1 MPQIPLHEVLLKAK
15 QYLFIIDSLPSRT
28 VLISGTPFGLE
39 NKYYQLID
47 FITALLSVIKVENDK
62 AYVESEELEKALLGK
77 EVDLYTLFKAIE
89 NLIR

>member
-15 QYLFIIDSLPSRT
+15 QYFFIIDSLPSRT

-39 NKYYQLID
+39 GKYYQLID
-47 FITALLSVIKVENDK
+47 FMTTLLSIMKVDNDK
-62 AYVESEELEKALLGK
+62 AYVDSEELKNALLGK
-77 EVDLYTLFKAIE
+77 DIDLYTLFKSIE